1 MSAVSM
7 RIWRA
12 PLVFALLTT
21 VGLVSALLGDGVW
34 DTLSAL
40 TLGVPV
46 AACGWYGLRR
56 KAVSWTKSNR
66 ANSCPP
72 STQPWKRP

>member
-1 MSAVSM
+1 MSAAL

-12 PLVFALLTT
+12 PIVFALLTT
-21 VGLVSALLGDGVW
+21 VGLTSALLGDGVW
-34 DTLSAL
+34 DTLSTL

-56 KAVSWTKSNR
+56 KSGQTLR
-66 ANSCPP
+66 
-72 STQPWKRP
+72 R